1 MVKIQFTIEVPI
13 KLLQRKKW
21 VVAACPVLDVN
32 SQGETE
38 QQARKNLGEAITLF
52 LISCFERGTL
62 DEVLKK
68 CGFRPEYQ
76 PHKETQSKNPPEL
89 LNIPIP
95 FWINNNAGLRTCHV

>member
-13 KLLQRKKW
+13 KLQQRKKW
-21 VVAACPVLDVN
+21 VVAACPVLDLH
-32 SQGETE
+32 SQGETV

-62 DEVLKK
+62 DDVLKK
-68 CGFRPEYQ
+68 CGFMPEHQ
-76 PHKETQSKNPPEL
+76 PHKRIQSKNPPEL

-95 FWINNNAGLRTCHV
+95 FWINTSSGQRACHA